1 MKSEQKKEREM
12 KKVYSVVIDADSY
25 SWTVGVFDD
34 LEEAYAER
42 DEMQYAQPCPVSIVT
57 SFVEA

>member
-1 MKSEQKKEREM
+1 MMNM
-12 KKVYSVVIDADSY
+12 KKVYSVVIDSDND

-34 LEEAYAER
+34 LDEAYAER
-42 DEMQYAQPCPVSIVT
+42 DELQYSQPCPVSIVV

>member
-1 MKSEQKKEREM
+1 M

-34 LEEAYAER
+34 LDEAYAER

>member
-1 MKSEQKKEREM
+1 M

-25 SWTVGVFDD
+25 SWTVGVFDE

-42 DEMQYAQPCPVSIVT
+42 NDLQYSQPCPVSIVV